1 MKISGIILTMAV
13 TAAATILGQVPPDIA
28 RQLRQIGP
36 VVDPAGTAAI
46 YRPLQPK
53 APYRGVTVTRDV
65 SYGADARQVMDIFVP
80 AAAVSVPAP
89 IAPAVTVVPPAPP
102 PIAVARP
109 VLIFASGTGNK
120 VEPPA
125 VGDAFY
131 DNVMLWAVSSGM
143 TAVNMQR
150 LTGPGREPDDAAR
163 DVGRVIDWV
172 QQNIARYGG
181 DPDRVFIWAHSAG
194 NGPVGAYLGNP
205 QTHAPKGHGLK
216 GAVLT
221 SATGAVVAT
230 AVITALATTEIPLF
244 VGAGE
249 IDVPD
254 AVSFVGSLKGEL
266 CRGGNCPT
274 TTVFAGHSHM
284 SAVFS
289 VNTADQSVTGPIL
302 EWMRAV
308 K

>member
-1 MKISGIILTMAV
+1 MKISGIVLTIAL

-36 VVDPAGTAAI
+36 VVDPAGTAAV
-46 YRPLQPK
+46 YRLLQPK
-53 APYRGVTVTRDV
+53 APYRGVTVTRDL
-65 SYGADARQVMDIFVP
+65 SYGADARQIMDIFVP

-89 IAPAVTVVPPAPP
+89 VAPAVTVAPPAPP
-102 PIAVARP
+102 PIPVPRP

-172 QQNIARYGG
+172 QRNIARYGG
-181 DPDRVFIWAHSAG
+181 DPDRVFIWAHAAG
-194 NGPVGAYLGNP
+194 NGPVAAYLGNP
-205 QTHAPKGHGLK
+205 QTDAPKGHGLK

-221 SATGAVVAT
+221 SATSALVPA
-230 AVITALATTEIPLF
+230 AVIAALATIEIPLF

-254 AVSFVGSLKGEL
+254 AVSFVDLLKGEF
-266 CRGGNCPT
+266 CKAGNCPT
-274 TTVFAGHSHM
+274 TTIFADHGQM